1 MAGVALPARRE
12 ILGGDV
18 RRQLPLEQC
27 DLILDHQLA
36 FFQPL
41 QLQLIDDRRL
51 REPEDHVVKIA
62 MLELE
67 LGDARFD
74 GVGLVGVRHE
84 WCRQRLGEMEYRP
97 AGR

>member
-1 MAGVALPARRE
+1 MAGMALSARRE
-12 ILGGDV
+12 ILGRDIG
-18 RRQLPLEQC
+18 RQLPLEQC

-51 REPEDHVVKIA
+51 GEPEDHVVKVA

-84 WCRQRLGEMEYRP
+84 WCGQQLRGS
-97 AGR
+97 AV